1 MLKRGH
7 ENYEKAVKIKSGV
20 VAAVFIIIIAL
31 GGIEIRQL
39 TDKEEY
45 EKSGQWKRVY
55 LKEII
60 RRAREECRRWEVEN
74 VLK

>member
-7 ENYEKAVKIKSGV
+7 ENNEKAVKIKSGV

-31 GGIEIRQL
+31 GGGIEIRQL

-45 EKSGQWKRVY
+45 EKSWT
-55 LKEII
+55 
-60 RRAREECRRWEVEN
+60 VEKGISERN
-74 VLK
+74 HTASKGRMQAMGS

>member
-7 ENYEKAVKIKSGV
+7 ENNEKAVKIKSGV

-45 EKSGQWKRVY
+45 EKSWT
-55 LKEII
+55 
-60 RRAREECRRWEVEN
+60 VEKGISERN
-74 VLK
+74 HTASKGRMQEMGS